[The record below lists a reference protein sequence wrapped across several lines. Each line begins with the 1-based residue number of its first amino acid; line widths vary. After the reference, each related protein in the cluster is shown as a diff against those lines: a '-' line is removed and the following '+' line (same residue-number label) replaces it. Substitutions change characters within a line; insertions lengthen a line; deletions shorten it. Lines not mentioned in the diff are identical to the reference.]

1 MTWNHRVI
9 TKEYRGFNEVEVLFE
24 IHEVYYNDDG
34 IPEMC
39 TEDAV
44 GVVGDNLAELKQT
57 LRWMRK
63 ALRQPILNYADFE
76 EGGKYYTNWR
86 EEIDDE

>member
-1 MTWNHRVI
+1 MTWNHRI
-9 TKEYRGFNEVEVLFE
+9 IAKEYKDQLWFG
-24 IHEVYYNDDG
+24 IHEVFYNKDG
-34 IPEMC
+34 VPDMC
-39 TEDAV
+39 TEGAV
-44 GVVGDNLAELKQT
+44 DIIGESLSEISQT

-63 ALRQPILNYADFE
+63 ALRKPILNYADFE